1 MTATVIPIGARNDI
15 VEPRPVENS
24 GPAVVRHFT
33 QSLNLCS
40 VCGSTKHRASK
51 CPLRNADA

>member
-1 MTATVIPIGARNDI
+1 MTATIIPIGTRNDQI
-15 VEPRPVENS
+15 DRPPENTTS
-24 GPAVVRHFT
+24 AVVRHFT